1 MITSKLASAIL
12 IMYIV
17 NGGGAVLA
25 SCLLFSAIRL
35 VDLRLGSHHLKLRD
49 AIVERRGSQI
59 SAVAPPRGALLD
71 RSIDRLSALHHTRL
85 GLIHNLNRVLSA
97 LKNLKQ

>member
-1 MITSKLASAIL
+1 ME
-12 IMYIV
+12 
-17 NGGGAVLA
+17 GGGQFWRLVFF
-25 SCLLFSAIRL
+25 FSAIRL

-85 GLIHNLNRVLSA
+85 GLIHNLNRVLRA
-97 LKNLKQ
+97 LKI